1 MLLQQQQRVV
11 RVDRVITR
19 LLRYVTSV
27 CWCAD
32 TDRQTDS
39 QSVAHSILTYYTD
52 DSVAIVCLFVC
63 HIQLRL
69 NTTVNKL
76 VCIDLVV
83 VVSIRSMQM
92 RAPIS
97 WLPNLCTG
105 IHRIYMW
112 ARSVS
117 RCYRPWNS
125 RKIRCSL
132 FLFSVKNAKIVQ
144 PWVLTKILTLIS
156 SAGWSDKSE
165 RYCRTVPCF
174 HNIRFNKR
182 THPNEHRN
190 RCKMSTKW
198 VPKGFC
204 IN

>member
-1 MLLQQQQRVV
+1 MGNRILTDISKLLWYYNRRGMLQQQQQRVV

-97 WLPNLCTG
+97 WLPNLCTRAF
-105 IHRIYMW
+105 IEYIYVGAFCFKML
-112 ARSVS
+112 
-117 RCYRPWNS
+117 P
-125 RKIRCSL
+125 
-132 FLFSVKNAKIVQ
+132 SVKFAEDK
-144 PWVLTKILTLIS
+144 VLTFLILRE
-156 SAGWSDKSE
+156 K
-165 RYCRTVPCF
+165 C
-174 HNIRFNKR
+174 
-182 THPNEHRN
+182 
-190 RCKMSTKW
+190 
-198 VPKGFC
+198 
-204 IN
+204 